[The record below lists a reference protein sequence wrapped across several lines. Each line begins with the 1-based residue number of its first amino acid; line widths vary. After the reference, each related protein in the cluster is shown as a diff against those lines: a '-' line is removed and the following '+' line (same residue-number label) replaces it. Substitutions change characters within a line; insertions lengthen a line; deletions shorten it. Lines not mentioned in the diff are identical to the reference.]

1 MSADGMEFL
10 ELPLAGARLVRLQ
23 RHADAR
29 GFFARAF
36 CVDEF
41 AAAGLETNFPQHSFA
56 RSDRAGTLRGMHLQ
70 LEPHAEAKLVRCVR
84 GRIFDAIVDLRAES
98 PTYLQSYGMEL
109 DEADGDAIFVPVG
122 FAHGYQVLVDDTDV
136 FYAMS
141 SRYAP
146 AAARSI
152 RWNDPALKI
161 DWPLSDPTLSEQDR
175 AAPDLETFLRDRSVA
190 VAQRQ
195 LPVNPV

>member
-1 MSADGMEFL
+1 MEFL
-10 ELPLAGARLVRLQ
+10 NVVRLQ
-23 RHADAR
+23 RHADQR

-36 CVDEF
+36 CSDEF
-41 AAAGLETNFPQHSFA
+41 AAAGLTTEFPQQSLA

-84 GRIFDAIVDLRAES
+84 GRIFDAIVDLREGSPTFGASCAVELDAES
-98 PTYLQSYGMEL
+98 
-109 DEADGDAIFVPVG
+109 GDALFVPAG
-122 FAHGYQVLVDDTDV
+122 FAHGYQTLVDGTDV

-152 RWNDPALKI
+152 RWNDPALRI
-161 DWPLSDPTLSEQDR
+161 AWPDSEPILSEPDR
-175 AAPDLETFLRDRSVA
+175 TAPNLEDFLRDR
-190 VAQRQ
+190 AQARAA
-195 LPVNPV
+195 PNR